1 MVPPRVDP
9 FRYCAYIPR
18 VSQVGGR
25 EPTVRAL
32 LALPGRA
39 AAERG
44 GVGTARRRSGAPPDL
59 ARSERSQSGAR
70 HAVYC
75 GSRGPLAQL
84 GERRLCTAEVSGS
97 NPLRST
103 SLFTLVCRDFVIS
116 PSPRKRPQKPLCK
129 PSANERSGRERH
141 FLVLGGTRWQSGRAH
156 RSCSGRLEAGSG
168 AEPGASL
175 DHTGIGRRRHF
186 GWEGDRIGNCP
197 LRSPRCQPVSQ
208 SCAAPT
214 W

>member
-1 MVPPRVDP
+1 
-9 FRYCAYIPR
+9 
-18 VSQVGGR
+18 VGRG
-25 EPTVRAL
+25 PGACGVRASGSSTMPL
-32 LALPGRA
+32 VTIWSPRTCRRLSAADSGWQRRLPIVA
-39 AAERG
+39 AYWP
-44 GVGTARRRSGAPPDL
+44 V
-59 ARSERSQSGAR
+59 SGAR
-70 HAVYC
+70 RQRP
-75 GSRGPLAQL
+75 SMPD
-84 GERRLCTAEVSGS
+84 RRQFRICTAEVSGS